1 MISIDGEWGLGMRYP
16 KKSISFPRALTL
28 GAIQEVINNRS
39 FGEDKYNVAA
49 KSYAYMQGMQENGV
63 LACAKHFPGHG
74 DTDTDSHHDL
84 PIINHNRARLD
95 SVELMPFR
103 SLIKQGIGSVMV
115 AHLNIPA
122 FDDRPNRPTT
132 LSHNAITNVL
142 RKELEFDG
150 VVFTDA
156 MEMKGVTKHFAPGDA
171 DKEAFLAGNDV
182 ILLPENLEAGFK
194 SIKAGILDGSIPR
207 SRLEESVKRILKAK
221 HELNL
226 TNWRPIPISNIST
239 DINNNQSLALKE
251 KLLENAITLVSDE
264 DNIVPIKK
272 LNDMKFSTI
281 AIGSKFKTPLICK
294 EEFRYSTSEL
304 RVSQKT

>member
-1 MISIDGEWGLGMRYP
+1 
-16 KKSISFPRALTL
+16 
-28 GAIQEVINNRS
+28 VINNRS

-281 AIGSKFKTPLICK
+281 AIGSKFKTP
-294 EEFRYSTSEL
+294 FRGTNRKSGQTL
-304 RVSQKT
+304 FRC